1 MTTATDVNRE
11 SKAINDHEIE
21 WQLEEAKKT
30 NLPEGI
36 MVKVF
41 NEDPVMKRQDLK
53 VKFPAGYVE
62 PAHKHKNW
70 HSLVVLKGRMCV
82 DGKDLRPGDYFFG
95 FDTVHGPLE
104 YPDGC
109 EVFVVTMGDSIEHE
123 WDEDDHA
130 AHERKWDAETDEGK
144 QAISEKTKE

>member
-1 MTTATDVNRE
+1 M
-11 SKAINDHEIE
+11 I
-21 WQLEEAKKT
+21 
-30 NLPEGI
+30 
-36 MVKVF
+36 KVF

-62 PAHKHKNW
+62 PAHMHKNW
-70 HSLVVLKGRMCV
+70 HALVVLKGRMCV

-123 WDEDDHA
+123 WDEEDYA
-130 AHERKWDAETDEGK
+130 AHERQWEAETDEGK
-144 QAISEKTKE
+144 QAIAGKPKE